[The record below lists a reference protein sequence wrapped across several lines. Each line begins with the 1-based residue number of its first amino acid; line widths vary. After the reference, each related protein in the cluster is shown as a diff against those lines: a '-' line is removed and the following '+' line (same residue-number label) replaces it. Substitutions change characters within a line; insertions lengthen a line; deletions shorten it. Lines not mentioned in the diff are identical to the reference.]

1 MARVG
6 VRSEATRLTLRQA
19 ALSVATEF
27 GVKGVTH
34 RRVAAAAGVALGSAS
49 YHYEHIDELM
59 LEAFTWWVHAQTAS
73 FAPELEAA
81 ETDDDIVAAVMKL
94 LSVIHGSESA
104 RILLFEIYAQ
114 SVRDPAYHKL
124 VEQWSR
130 QTRDRLERLYTP
142 RTAQQIEAVWEG
154 IGVQFV
160 MGTVDSLDEV
170 EPLVRLVLTQESAG
184 SAKRGGTNRK
194 RGKGGASSVRASAR

>member
-1 MARVG
+1 
-6 VRSEATRLTLRQA
+6 LRQA
-19 ALSVATEF
+19 ALSVAIEF

-59 LEAFTWWVHAQTAS
+59 LEAFTWWVETQNAS
-73 FAPELEAA
+73 FAPALEAA
-81 ETDDDIVAAVMKL
+81 ETDEDILAAVMNL
-94 LSVIHGSESA
+94 LSVIHGSENA

-130 QTRDRLERLYTP
+130 QTRDRLERLYSP

-160 MGTVDSLDEV
+160 MGTIDSLDEV
-170 EPLVRLVLTQESAG
+170 EPLVRLVLTQESASPG
-184 SAKRGGTNRK
+184 AKTTNGRK
-194 RGKGGASSVRASAR
+194 RSKGGPKSVGAAAR

>member
-1 MARVG
+1 
-6 VRSEATRLTLRQA
+6 LT
-19 ALSVATEF
+19 VAIEF

-59 LEAFTWWVHAQTAS
+59 LEAFTWWVDEQTS
-73 FAPELEAA
+73 LFAADFDTA
-81 ETDDDIVAAVMKL
+81 ETDDDVVTAVVNL

-124 VEQWSR
+124 VEQWSSQAR
-130 QTRDRLERLYTP
+130 ARLERLFSA

-154 IGVQFV
+154 IGVQMA
-160 MGTVDSLDEV
+160 MGAIHSTDEV
-170 EPLVRLVLTQESAG
+170 EPLLRLVLSQES
-184 SAKRGGTNRK
+184 SGGRN
-194 RGKGGASSVRASAR
+194 GGAPTRRAPGRPKAKAVRTSAR